1 MKIDLLT
8 VYINE
13 KDFYGFDLLSVNSKC
28 LLSIAYDKFFK
39 RLQIEIFFK
48 PLYWWENQRQG
59 IMAQWQRQCSLVGCV
74 HYLGIGTWEVETS

>member
-39 RLQIEIFFK
+39 RLQIEIF
-48 PLYWWENQRQG
+48 L
-59 IMAQWQRQCSLVGCV
+59 SLC
-74 HYLGIGTWEVETS
+74 IDEKTKDKE